1 MASFETQM
9 VIVSLTMITE
19 LALTAGPVEPSNAT
33 TKDRRTRDQSRIIL
47 QAIIQR
53 VELSTAHLIITP
65 ARLLTDPLLARAT
78 LCMMIT
84 LAHAFAQLVH
94 QLNLIALEIMD
105 LMLNYASALAA
116 ITGSL
121 LMHALQVKS
130 RI

>member
-1 MASFETQM
+1 
-9 VIVSLTMITE
+9 
-19 LALTAGPVEPSNAT
+19 
-33 TKDRRTRDQSRIIL
+33 
-47 QAIIQR
+47 
-53 VELSTAHLIITP
+53 
-65 ARLLTDPLLARAT
+65 
-78 LCMMIT
+78 MMIT